1 MTNSLVTAAAL
12 SLGLVAG
19 AAQAGQLHVFKSDA
33 NGFDTK
39 TFWYDDG
46 REVTVIDTQFT
57 PGLAEAFV
65 ADIRKQTTSPIR
77 RVIVTHPNPDKFNGL
92 SVFHKLGAVSIA
104 SAATAQAL
112 PGVDTYKRYFWVEIA
127 KAFTAETYPA
137 LAPIQQTFSGSTVIK
152 LASGE
157 TLTLTEL
164 KHSGVSSTQTVVKI
178 DATGDLLVGD
188 LVHHGA
194 HAWLEGGIVNGK
206 PKPDLAAWRAALA
219 ELPALG
225 GKIIHGGRGASAPV
239 AEAVAAQTDYLTGIE
254 KLTRAYVTGL
264 GAKANELAAP
274 ATAAPHYAALEKQA
288 AAAYPNRDL
297 SYLVGYGIY
306 GLVDAIR

>member
-1 MTNSLVTAAAL
+1 MTHSLVTAAAL
-12 SLGLVAG
+12 SLGLAAG
-19 AAQAGQLHVFKSDA
+19 AAQAGQLHTFKSDA

-112 PGVDTYKRYFWVEIA
+112 PGVDAYKRYFWVEIA

-137 LAPIQQTFSGSTVIK
+137 LAPIQQTFTGSTVIK

-225 GKIIHGGRGASAPV
+225 GKIVHGGRGASAPV
-239 AEAVAAQTDYLTGIE
+239 AEAVAAQTEYLTGIE

-264 GAKANELAAP
+264 GAKARDLTTP

-297 SYLVGYGIY
+297 PYLIGYGIY
-306 GLVDAIR
+306 GLVDAVR

>member
-1 MTNSLVTAAAL
+1 MTKSLTTLAAL
-12 SLGLVAG
+12 SVGLAVG

-65 ADIRKQTTSPIR
+65 ADIRKHTKSPIR

-104 SAATAQAL
+104 SAATARAM
-112 PGVDTYKRYFWVEIA
+112 PGVDAYKRYFWVEIA
-127 KAFTAETYPA
+127 KAFSAETYPK
-137 LAPIQQTFSGSTVIK
+137 LEPITQTFSGSTVLT

-194 HAWLEGGIVNGK
+194 HAWLEGGIVDGK

-219 ELPALG
+219 ELPGLG
-225 GKIIHGGRGASAPV
+225 GKTVHGGRGASAPV
-239 AEAVAAQTDYLTGIE
+239 AEAVAAQTDYLTGME
-254 KLTRAYVTGL
+254 KLVRAYVAGL
-264 GAKANELAAP
+264 GSKAADLAAP
-274 ATAAPHYAALEKQA
+274 ATAAAHYAILEKQA
-288 AAAYPNRDL
+288 AAAYPQRDL
-297 SYLVGYGIY
+297 SYLVGYGVY